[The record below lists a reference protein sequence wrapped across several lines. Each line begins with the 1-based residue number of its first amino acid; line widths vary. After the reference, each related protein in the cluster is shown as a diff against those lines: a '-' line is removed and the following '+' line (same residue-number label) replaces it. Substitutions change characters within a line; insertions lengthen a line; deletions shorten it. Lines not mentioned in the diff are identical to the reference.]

1 MLSPYFCYSVFGVS
15 RECDLHA
22 ICTYISASRGGR
34 GCTPCTCVSACRA
47 GRGYTP
53 SSGVSACRGG
63 SPCTP
68 SSSFSAG
75 CAGIRRAQRGR
86 FSACREGS
94 PCTSNSSFS
103 ACHADTGCTP
113 RNGVSASRGSIN
125 SEPSPTPAHLVPHPP
140 KGHVHRHLYLY
151 ELVRT
156 TI

>member
-1 MLSPYFCYSVFGVS
+1 MCRVKNTLRLYYTS
-15 RECDLHA
+15 RCSRLTFATRCLAFHVNA
-22 ICTYISASRGGR
+22 ICTLRTYISASRGGR

-47 GRGYTP
+47 GRGY
-53 SSGVSACRGG
+53 
-63 SPCTP
+63 TP